1 MTTTKIS
8 KTSNNV
14 ESSSNWEL
22 LAEKAKFRMQ
32 QSRKDLAKLEAQTV
46 EHTEC
51 IRCAHEQF
59 RMKHGPALTHQQH
72 MRWANKT
79 DEKHEKSLANKY
91 REALNKA
98 KNYKDELEGL
108 KLCEE
113 ERKAA
118 RIRARFQGETM
129 DTMVFYGRTWSWQLW
144 QCMAGVAFKSWK
156 WWQPHR
162 SVNSM
167 SQSASC
173 CDPPLHMDPGSTTT
187 KQCSPVWLPTSPNCC
202 SPGPGAFVSW
212 DSCKLAV
219 EGISGRGGTH
229 YSSYSLCILA
239 WHAQCDPGAHS
250 HPTVFRAPATPQAA
264 RSSRQGEYTDIEIL
278 VPLMAMLGGKAAEKK
293 RGKGTSTGKGK
304 GKAVEV
310 SESEDEEDAQSS
322 GEEGGEGGKEPTA
335 PRRKRN
341 AAEED
346 QDNEEAPTAK
356 KSKKAAASATKATK
370 PAACA
375 TSTAA
380 ATAKPK
386 KKAGGKA
393 ASSALPE
400 GCTPFQMWHMVTT
413 TTAPTSPTLM
423 LPPTSPQRQQ
433 QQQHWGGTNSKAI
446 DLVAVAA
453 ALWWR
458 DWQGWS
464 TCGRRGMNAGSQNHY

>member
-1 MTTTKIS
+1 MSTLCCLPRTVNRSLSPTTIK
-8 KTSNNV
+8 V
-14 ESSSNWEL
+14 VQACYQESHWEL

-32 QSRKDLAKLEAQTV
+32 QSRKDLAKLEAQTE

-72 MRWANKT
+72 MCWANKT
-79 DEKHEKSLANKY
+79 DETHEKSLANKY
-91 REALNKA
+91 RVALNKA

-118 RIRARFQGETM
+118 RIRARFKGETM
-129 DTMVFYGRTWSWQLW
+129 DTMSPLPARNKSVQGHGRHWQLW
-144 QCMAGVAFKSWK
+144 QRMAGVAFKSWK

-173 CDPPLHMDPGSTTT
+173 YDPPLHMDPRSTTT
-187 KQCSPVWLPTSPNCC
+187 KQCSPVWLATSPNCC

-212 DSCKLAV
+212 DSCKLV
-219 EGISGRGGTH
+219 VKGISGRGGTH

-250 HPTVFRAPATPQAA
+250 HPTVFCAPATPQAA

-278 VPLMAMLGGKAAEKK
+278 VPLMAMISQKQMVTNPWS
-293 RGKGTSTGKGK
+293 TSPHKEAGC
-304 GKAVEV
+304 E
-310 SESEDEEDAQSS
+310 
-322 GEEGGEGGKEPTA
+322 GEEGGEGGKLPTA
-335 PRRKRN
+335 PKRKRS

-346 QDNEEAPTAK
+346 QDNEEVPTAK
-356 KSKKAAASATKATK
+356 KSKKAATSATKATK
-370 PAACA
+370 PATCA
-375 TSTAA
+375 TSTTA

-393 ASSALPE
+393 ASSALPV
-400 GCTPFQMWHMVTT
+400 GMHSISNVAHGDNDDSSNSSNTDAATYK
-413 TTAPTSPTLM
+413 SPK
-423 LPPTSPQRQQ
+423 
-433 QQQHWGGTNSKAI
+433 GA
-446 DLVAVAA
+446 AAA
-453 ALWWR
+453 ALVSFSNS
-458 DWQGWS
+458 DS
-464 TCGRRGMNAGSQNHY
+464 DSD